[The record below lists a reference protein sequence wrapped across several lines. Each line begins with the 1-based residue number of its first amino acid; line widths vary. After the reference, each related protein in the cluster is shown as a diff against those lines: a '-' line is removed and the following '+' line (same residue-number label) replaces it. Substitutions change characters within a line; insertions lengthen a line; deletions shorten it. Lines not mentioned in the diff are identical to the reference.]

1 MQLLQLLL
9 LAIIFVSFFMVLIT
23 RVLSMTNGLIF
34 SRSPQ
39 QFKAHA
45 HDSNYEKERQ
55 AGKRLKEKEIIFRRI
70 IPLGIASLLVY
81 GLTALLNVL

>member
-55 AGKRLKEKEIIFRRI
+55 AGKRLKEIIFRRI
-70 IPLGIASLLVY
+70 IPLGIASLLIMD
-81 GLTALLNVL
+81 